1 MGVLK
6 SLCIYY
12 SVLVCGLVH
21 RMETKQLSY
30 IRAASQVWVVNGV
43 SEVEAQ
49 LNALCSERA
58 EDIFADGTGKHRE
71 SI

>member
-1 MGVLK
+1 MDWSIERRQK
-6 SLCIYY
+6 KPKTFTYT
-12 SVLVCGLVH
+12 H
-21 RMETKQLSY
+21 TLSY
-30 IRAASQVWVVNGV
+30 IRAASQVRVINGV

-49 LNALCSERA
+49 PNTLCSKRT